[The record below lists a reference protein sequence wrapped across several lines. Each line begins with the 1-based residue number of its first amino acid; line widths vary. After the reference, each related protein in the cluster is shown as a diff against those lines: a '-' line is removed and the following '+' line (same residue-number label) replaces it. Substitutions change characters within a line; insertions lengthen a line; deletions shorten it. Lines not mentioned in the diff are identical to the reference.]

1 MDWKDVKKQLLQ
13 DPELV
18 AELENNE
25 TEYQLITE
33 IIRARIDQKLT
44 QQDLAERIG
53 TRQSNISRLESGN
66 YNPSLEFIEKCIS
79 LTGLEYQIIRTHK
92 DNSDNKGAV
101 IPRNPE
107 NEDHPERL
115 CKLFSML
122 L

>member
-18 AELENNE
+18 AELEKNE

-66 YNPSLEFIEKCIS
+66 YNPSLEFIEKIAS
-79 LTGLEYQIIRTHK
+79 ALGKKVEIHL
-92 DNSDNKGAV
+92 V
-101 IPRNPE
+101 
-107 NEDHPERL
+107 
-115 CKLFSML
+115 
-122 L
+122 